1 MILCGHE
8 RIVADLD
15 AVDLTGAVIANNVL
29 AGSIGIGK
37 SAFGSGHILTIYINR
52 HLMMG
57 LADSAVVL

>member
-37 SAFGSGHILTIYINR
+37 RAFGSGHILMIYIDR
-52 HLMMG
+52 HLVIG
-57 LADSAVVL
+57 LVDSAVLL